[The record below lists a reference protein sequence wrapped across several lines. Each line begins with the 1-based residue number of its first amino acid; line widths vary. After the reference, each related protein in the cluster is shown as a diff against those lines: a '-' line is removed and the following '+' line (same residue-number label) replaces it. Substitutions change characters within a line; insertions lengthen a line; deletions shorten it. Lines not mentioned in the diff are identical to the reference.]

1 MVWFQKNFA
10 QIQATNDK
18 TESILGQTPDD
29 QKLVTM
35 GAHQHHRQRL
45 VLGFLTGVPGVVSG
59 SRGGE

>member
-18 TESILGQTPDD
+18 TESILGQTRRSKTCHDGSTPAPSAASGSWLSD
-29 QKLVTM
+29 
-35 GAHQHHRQRL
+35 
-45 VLGFLTGVPGVVSG
+45 GVPGVVSG